1 MHCAECSGS
10 FSELSHFD
18 PPCPLNQADGK
29 LLVSWLREF
38 EKNLPGVDYR
48 RIMIV
53 SRFERGGRVQ
63 RGHLH
68 LCMAGLPF
76 DNYSDSLCRYAAKW
90 WRQLCGGI
98 ADIHLYDLT
107 RDGLGYM
114 LKQPVATQPA
124 YAEWDRP
131 DRIDRLEE
139 LMPTLSD
146 AIKRSRYVRDGAPRT

>member
-1 MHCAECSGS
+1 MPFESS
-10 FSELSHFD
+10 RR
-18 PPCPLNQADGK
+18 K

-38 EKNLPGVDYR
+38 EKNIPGADYR

-53 SRFERGGRVQ
+53 SRFERGGRLQ

-76 DNYSDSLCRYAAKW
+76 DNYSESLCRYAAEW

-98 ADIHLYDLT
+98 ADIQLYDPT

-124 YAEWDRP
+124 YTGWDRP

-146 AIKRSRYVRDGAPRT
+146 ALIQAIKRSRYVRDGASRT